1 MIALLLYVNDIVI
14 TGSDTTGIHEV
25 ISKLSQVF
33 DMKDLGSLSYFFGL
47 EVKQVRNGIF
57 LSQTKYAKDL
67 LVKVGMDN
75 ISACNS
81 PCLPHSQMTK
91 DQGTLL
97 KDPTVYI
104 NIVGALQY
112 LTFTRPNIAYS
123 VNIMCQFMTNP
134 TDVHFAA
141 VK

>member
-1 MIALLLYVNDIVI
+1 M
-14 TGSDTTGIHEV
+14 
-25 ISKLSQVF
+25 
-33 DMKDLGSLSYFFGL
+33 
-47 EVKQVRNGIF
+47 
-57 LSQTKYAKDL
+57 SQTKYAKDL

-123 VNIMCQFMTNP
+123 VNTMCQFMTNP

-141 VK
+141 VKRILRYLQGTLHKGIFYSSTNALHNVVHIKAYCDVD